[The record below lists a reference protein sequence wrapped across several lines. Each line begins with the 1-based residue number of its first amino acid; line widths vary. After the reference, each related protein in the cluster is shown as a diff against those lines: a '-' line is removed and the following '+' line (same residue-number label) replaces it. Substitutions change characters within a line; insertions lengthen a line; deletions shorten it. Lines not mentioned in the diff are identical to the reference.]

1 MPGASRSTHPETAH
15 NRDGGQASSRPAARP
30 RWHRAKPVV
39 TAVFMLLVLG
49 LVVRHATQVDWP
61 QVMQALYALSPRT
74 VGLAGMLV
82 VISYA
87 IYCAFDLIGRHQ
99 TGHSLSPARVMAI
112 CFVSYAFNLNFGAL
126 IGGVAFRY
134 RLYSRHGLS
143 TAVITQVLG
152 LSVLTNWLGYLL
164 VAGLIFLLRP
174 PALPGYWPLSTGSLR
189 ILGVVLLTAVA
200 VYLLLCARAR
210 RRSWCWRQHRFSL
223 PTGRVALL
231 QLLLS
236 SSNWLL
242 TAGIVYLLLDQRLS
256 YSLIVGVFL
265 TAAIAGTITHIPAGL
280 GVLEAV
286 FITLL
291 GHRIALPT
299 LLAALLA
306 YRALYYLAPLCIAA
320 PFYAFL
326 EARAKREGRT
336 SEAAQEY

>member
-1 MPGASRSTHPETAH
+1 MPGASPSAH
-15 NRDGGQASSRPAARP
+15 REAARNRAGVRASSPPGARP
-30 RWHRAKPVV
+30 PRYRAKQMATVV
-39 TAVFMLLVLG
+39 FLLLVLG
-49 LVVRHATQVDWP
+49 LLVRHATQVDWP

-74 VGLAGMLV
+74 LSLAGMLV

-87 IYCAFDLIGRHQ
+87 VYCAFDLIGRHQ
-99 TGHSLSPARVMAI
+99 TGHPLSPRSVMAI
-112 CFVSYAFNLNFGAL
+112 SFVSYAFNLNFGAL

-143 TAVITQVLG
+143 TAVITQVLA

-174 PALPGYWPLSTGSLR
+174 PALPGYWMLSTDGLR
-189 ILGVVLLTAVA
+189 IVGVVLLTAVA
-200 VYLLLCARAR
+200 AYLLLCARAR
-210 RRSWCWRQHRFSL
+210 RRSWCWRQHRFDL
-223 PTGRVALL
+223 PTGRIALL
-231 QLLLS
+231 QLLLA

-265 TAAIAGTITHIPAGL
+265 TAAIAGAITHIPAGL

-306 YRALYYLAPLCIAA
+306 YRALYYLAPLCVAA

-326 EARAKREGRT
+326 EARAKRKARSGGAVQR
-336 SEAAQEY
+336 Y